1 MDDLRMD
8 ERDLEAQ
15 GEVENPD
22 SRSKTEPSEE
32 ARSLF
37 DQLYKQYYQQVYNI
51 ALRYTKNH
59 QDALDVSQETFIRVF
74 LNIEKVD
81 MSSNVAAW
89 ISTIA
94 KNQALN
100 FLRRNRRNLVPLNE
114 ALASEMIGEHLPR
127 NRLSPEEHHFIHS
140 LAQMIRRAM
149 EKLSKKQKEI
159 VELYYLEE
167 MGVKEIAERM
177 GISASTVRVHL
188 HRATIGLRQML
199 GTALFVEEEKPA
211 PEQEE
216 KEKGQS

>member
-1 MDDLRMD
+1 MD
-8 ERDLEAQ
+8 ERDLEAK

-22 SRSKTEPSEE
+22 SRSRPEPSEE
-32 ARSLF
+32 ARNLF
-37 DQLYKQYYQQVYNI
+37 DQLYKQYYNQVYNI
-51 ALRYTKNH
+51 ALRYTQNH

-114 ALASEMIGEHLPR
+114 ALASELTSDHLPR
-127 NRLSPEEHHFIHS
+127 STRLNPEEHHFIHS

-167 MGVKEIAERM
+167 MGVKEIAERL

-188 HRATIGLRQML
+188 HRATVGLRQML
-199 GTALFVEEEKPA
+199 GTTLFVEEKPP
-211 PEQEE
+211 PEGDEDKNQ
-216 KEKGQS
+216 K